1 MKGSRPRVVKQ
12 QQFEYGYL
20 FGAVCPS
27 NGNTQALVSPVV
39 NKAVME
45 QHMKLISEA
54 TEPGRHAVVV
64 MDGAGWH
71 TPDTASLLPNVSL
84 IKLPP
89 YSPELN
95 PMEQVWQWL
104 RQHCLS
110 NRVFNGYE
118 DIVDQVSHAWN
129 DFIAD
134 MARVKNLCSRNWI
147 NLVN

>member
-1 MKGSRPRVVKQ
+1 M
-12 QQFEYGYL
+12 

-27 NGNTQALVSPVV
+27 SGKTEALISPVV

-45 QHMKLISEA
+45 QHLQLISEA

-64 MDGAGWH
+64 VDGAGWH
-71 TPDTASLLPNVSL
+71 TPDTASLFPNISL

-95 PMEQVWQWL
+95 SMEQVWQWL

-110 NRVFNGYE
+110 NRVFNNYE
-118 DIVDQVSHAWN
+118 DIVEQVSLAWN
-129 DFIAD
+129 RFIND
-134 MARVKNLCSRNWI
+134 VERVKKLCVRNWI
-147 NLVN
+147 KLVS